1 METGSRLWPGLSGIL
16 GADSGCGSFCLRGS
30 GDRLGD
36 FCGASGFISESFSW
50 DSPVFPGKIE
60 TDGKKVGIF
69 EYAVILAI
77 SVFGIARGEALGYA
91 VMLQVVEIRLRI
103 RRRG

>member
-16 GADSGCGSFCLRGS
+16 GTDSGCGSFCLRGS

-69 EYAVILAI
+69 ELQL
-77 SVFGIARGEALGYA
+77 FWRFLFLG
-91 VMLQVVEIRLRI
+91 LLEERL
-103 RRRG
+103 